1 MLKKSILWII
11 AFALLLPLAGCGGVG
26 GGTTVKPMQGGT
38 LPPPT
43 EDELRENM
51 YDETLTHRPTLA
63 DMAKVKVG
71 MPFPEV
77 VAILGKP
84 HRFLEYSHAMIFA
97 WFAAEGTQLRLE
109 VRFANDS
116 VEYMENSWS
125 YYSQSYC
132 DLVYA
137 FPVPWSPR
145 DTFLDAAQSH
155 KPTATQM
162 KRVRA
167 GMKYADAIALIG
179 SPHAC
184 EMVEN
189 DYWFYWFTDSG
200 EKYGIQF
207 VFHENEPMSAEDTY
221 TMSAYFSHAYIRDDP
236 KVMQ

>member
-1 MLKKSILWII
+1 MAKKLLLLLL
-11 AFALLLPLAGCGGVG
+11 AFALLLPLAGCGGVE
-26 GGTTVKPMQGGT
+26 GGTTVGGT
-38 LPPPT
+38 SCADKN
-43 EDELRENM
+43 EDDFLDM
-51 YDETLTHRPTLA
+51 FLSHRPTLA
-63 DMAKVKVG
+63 DMYKVKVG
-71 MPFPEV
+71 MSLREIID
-77 VAILGKP
+77 ILGKP
-84 HRFLEYSHAMIFA
+84 HYAPGTSAYLSFTWYTL
-97 WFAAEGTQLRLE
+97 EGTAWSIGAQVPEEPLQNESEADHWFLQSSCIW
-109 VRFANDS
+109 VR
-116 VEYMENSWS
+116 
-125 YYSQSYC
+125 
-132 DLVYA
+132 
-137 FPVPWSPR
+137 PWGIPWHGN
-145 DTFLDAAQSH
+145 DTFLDVTQSH
-155 KPTATQM
+155 KPTAAQM